1 MGEFVIWLFL
11 ILGFIALVW
20 VCFLI
25 LRLFWRLFFPPRS
38 RVVTHQVTITRTPDG
53 NGGSDMTAEE
63 EGNVHSG
70 PYGYSPNT
78 AYPQTQYG
86 SLFDPDAEWKPKES

>member
-1 MGEFVIWLFL
+1 MNVGGVRNTDCIQERGHEMDAL
-11 ILGFIALVW
+11 IIFI
-20 VCFLI
+20 I
-25 LRLFWRLFFPPRS
+25 LLALFFAGW
-38 RVVTHQVTITRTPDG
+38 VFFAIAKAILTPSKTPTQQR
-53 NGGSDMTAEE
+53 GSDMTAEE

-86 SLFDPDAEWKPKES
+86 SGFDEDAEWHER